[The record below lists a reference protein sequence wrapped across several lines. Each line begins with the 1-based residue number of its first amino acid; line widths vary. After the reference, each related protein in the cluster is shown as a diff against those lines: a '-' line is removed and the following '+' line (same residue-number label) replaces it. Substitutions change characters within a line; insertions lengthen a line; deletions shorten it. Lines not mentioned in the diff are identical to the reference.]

1 MAVPG
6 TEAKAATGLL
16 PAASPGIEA
25 KAATGLLPAAA
36 AAFSGIQRGPFD
48 ARPADDG

>member
-16 PAASPGIEA
+16 PAASPGIET

-36 AAFSGIQRGPFD
+36 AAFSGIRGPFD